1 MTSRPSL
8 HELQDD
14 ALLQAALRR
23 YSAQQPPTRSAWT
36 YRLAVLGFVLGGAAF
51 VMEAVSL
58 SGGVGLSVAE
68 PAAARSMWLNSS
80 YSNRFRSIW
89 QNSTLRS
96 LTVDQPAATTP
107 NASAPPEPA
116 SPTAPEAR
124 SQAPASDD
132 PTPPTPVLMLAA
144 ADATVEGLPPP
155 AGASGATFQAL
166 WEEAKQQ
173 TANRSMIDPRE
184 AAGGAS
190 GAAAVDGGVAGEEE
204 PVPERGDR
212 PNLLLMVA
220 DDLAAS
226 DLTSYRKQGV
236 GGLVHG
242 LTPNLDGIARKGAL
256 FMQAHSVAPLCTPAR
271 FALLTGVQPA
281 CGLLE
286 EGAPPQNTAAPPPLV
301 SGETYL
307 APHHRTLPHKLRRL
321 GYTTGLVGLWHLG
334 TPESNAG
341 KKLSRQ
347 VPNAQCPMPN
357 AKCQMPNAQCPMPS
371 A

>member
-1 MTSRPSL
+1 MWLPL
-8 HELQDD
+8 
-14 ALLQAALRR
+14 ALLL
-23 YSAQQPPTRSAWT
+23 
-36 YRLAVLGFVLGGAAF
+36 
-51 VMEAVSL
+51 
-58 SGGVGLSVAE
+58 
-68 PAAARSMWLNSS
+68 
-80 YSNRFRSIW
+80 
-89 QNSTLRS
+89 
-96 LTVDQPAATTP
+96 
-107 NASAPPEPA
+107 
-116 SPTAPEAR
+116 
-124 SQAPASDD
+124 APARAGCPGFTQQKNRGLGNCLEGCQQNVTAAIAADSSA
-132 PTPPTPVLMLAA
+132 PVLMLAA
-144 ADATVEGLPPP
+144 AAATVEGLPTL
-155 AGASGATFQAL
+155 AGTSGGATFQAL

-173 TANRSMIDPRE
+173 TANRSAVDPRE

-286 EGAPPQNTAAPPPLV
+286 EGAPPQSTAAPPPLV

-357 AKCQMPNAQCPMPS
+357 AKCQMPNAQCPMPGAS
-371 A
+371 APMCYRCARLRRPSGRSRRGAR